1 MATYEMMLVLDPEM
15 SKEQVDGFVE
25 KLKQSLGD
33 RGAEVLKVEEWGL
46 QTLAY
51 EIKKKNKG
59 YYLLLYID
67 GDVALVS
74 EMERT
79 LRLMEEVLRYLT
91 VKAETGDTE
100 ALQQGEAP
108 EPEEEPEQEPE
119 KEPEPA
125 ETPEQKQKPE
135 DELADDQKGDVAA
148 EEA

>member
-1 MATYEMMLVLDPEM
+1 MPIYETMLVLDPEM

-25 KLKQSLGD
+25 KLKQFLGD

-59 YYLLLYID
+59 YYLLLYIN
-67 GDVALVS
+67 GDVALVA

-91 VKAETGDTE
+91 VKAEVGDME
-100 ALQQGEAP
+100 VLQQGEAP

-119 KEPEPA
+119 E
-125 ETPEQKQKPE
+125 EQEQEQKPE
-135 DELADDQKGDVAA
+135 DEPGDSQKGDVAA
-148 EEA
+148 EGT

>member
-1 MATYEMMLVLDPEM
+1 MPIYETMLVLDPEM

-25 KLKQSLGD
+25 KLKQFLGD

-59 YYLLLYID
+59 YYLLLYIN
-67 GDVALVS
+67 GDVALVA

-91 VKAETGDTE
+91 VKAEVGDME

-119 KEPEPA
+119 E
-125 ETPEQKQKPE
+125 EQEQEQKPE
-135 DELADDQKGDVAA
+135 DEPGDSQKGDVAA
-148 EEA
+148 EGT